1 MGGSMNFRDVEYIV
15 KIAEC
20 GSINKAARELYVAQ
34 PSLSKCIKKVEEE
47 FDIQLFYRNPG
58 SSINLTVAGQA
69 FLDMARPVLQ
79 LYNYFDDQI
88 KGIKKRGR
96 SRIVLGTAAQRGYDI
111 SSVLFKKLYLEHD
124 EYLLEIRIDKSLEL
138 EKELLNGELD
148 MILITTGDFREAL
161 YYEKLYDTSQ
171 FIYLR
176 RGSPAASKAIH
187 MEGIGWP
194 VIRLEDL
201 KGEPV
206 VANARGSAN
215 RKFLDD
221 MMDRYAL
228 DLEIIERGNNG
239 ERMAMVESGRASY
252 FLNIKGD
259 RLSEK
264 YDQELMYYIHP
275 DQQIRGASCLICR
288 KGFEQDERY
297 KIVWDAIKEL
307 EGRGITKYR

>member
-1 MGGSMNFRDVEYIV
+1 MNFRDVEYIV

-34 PSLSKCIKKVEEE
+34 PSLSKCIKKVEDEY
-47 FDIQLFYRNPG
+47 DIQLFYRNPG
-58 SSINLTVAGQA
+58 SSISLTVAGQA
-69 FLDMARPVLQ
+69 FLDMAKPVLQ
-79 LYNYFDDQI
+79 LYRHFDDQI
-88 KGIKKRGR
+88 KEIKKRGR

-111 SSVLFKKLYLEHD
+111 SSVLFKKLYLEYD
-124 EYLLEIRIDKSLEL
+124 EYLLELRTDKSLEL
-138 EKELLNGELD
+138 EKGLLNGDLD
-148 MILITTGDFREAL
+148 MILITTGNFRDEL
-161 YYEKLYDTSQ
+161 YYERLYDTSQ

-187 MEGIGWP
+187 MDGIRWP

-201 KGEPV
+201 AGELI

-215 RKFLDD
+215 REFMDE
-221 MMDRYAL
+221 MMERYGL
-228 DLEIIERGNNG
+228 NFEIIERGNNG

-264 YDQELMYYIHP
+264 YDQGLMYYIHP
-275 DQQIRGASCLICR
+275 DQQISGASCLICR
-288 KGFEQDERY
+288 KGFEYDERFR
-297 KIVWDAIKEL
+297 IVWDALMEL
-307 EGRGITKYR
+307 ESDNITKYR